1 MITRTAILIKVEEIV
16 SPYLDPAIPVT
27 IFKVI

>member
-1 MITRTAILIKVEEIV
+1 MITRTAIGIKVEEIV

>member
-1 MITRTAILIKVEEIV
+1 MITRTAIQVKVEEIV
-16 SPYLDPAIPVT
+16 SPYLDPAIPIP

>member
-1 MITRTAILIKVEEIV
+1 MITRTAIRIKVEEIV

>member
-1 MITRTAILIKVEEIV
+1 MITITAIQVKVEEIV
-16 SPYLDPAIPVT
+16 SPYLYPAIPVT

>member
-1 MITRTAILIKVEEIV
+1 MITRTAIQVTVEEIV

-27 IFKVI
+27 LFKVI